1 MKWTEYFFEFVK
13 ISALKSKDPSIK
25 VGAVICT
32 EDNEIIS
39 TGFNGMPRFINEN
52 IESRW
57 KRPIKY
63 FWIEHAERNAIYNAA
78 KKGISLNGAKIF
90 VKWLPCAECSRGI
103 IQSGIKEIYIDKR
116 SYGTFEKSGDIER
129 DKMWKENFEI
139 AKEMLKEAEI
149 EVYII

>member
-1 MKWTEYFFEFVK
+1 LRWIEYFFEFVK
-13 ISALKSKDPSIK
+13 VSASKSKDPSIK

-32 EDNEIIS
+32 EDNEIIA

-52 IESRW
+52 IVSRW

-63 FWIEHAERNAIYNAA
+63 FWLEHAERNAIYNAA
-78 KKGISLNGAKIF
+78 KKGISLNGTKIF
-90 VKWLPCAECSRGI
+90 VQFLPCAECSRGI

-116 SYGTFEKSGDIER
+116 SHGSFEKSKDVER

-139 AKEMLKEAEI
+139 AKEMLEEAGIEI
-149 EVYII
+149 YIV